1 MSYKSTKNNVHSN
14 AWFQTVVCLEKNNF
28 LLLAQ
33 LKTVFGKYYVQVFKK
48 IILESPSV
56 INMFLWFL
64 FFLTFLGK
72 VTWSIKCYQS
82 EVESKTVF
90 SEFSYEV

>member
-1 MSYKSTKNNVHSN
+1 MHGFKQS
-14 AWFQTVVCLEKNNF
+14 CLEKNNF

-56 INMFLWFL
+56 INMLSVISFL
-64 FFLTFLGK
+64 FNIFRKSNLVYKMLPK
-72 VTWSIKCYQS
+72 WSWIKNS
-82 EVESKTVF
+82 F
-90 SEFSYEV
+90 

>member
-1 MSYKSTKNNVHSN
+1 MHGFKQS
-14 AWFQTVVCLEKNNF
+14 CLEKNNF

-56 INMFLWFL
+56 INMLSVISFL
-64 FFLTFLGK
+64 FNIFRKSNLVYKMLPK
-72 VTWSIKCYQS
+72 WSWIKS
-82 EVESKTVF
+82 NF
-90 SEFSYEV
+90 

>member
-1 MSYKSTKNNVHSN
+1 MHGFKQS
-14 AWFQTVVCLEKNNF
+14 CLEKNNF

-56 INMFLWFL
+56 INMLSVISFL
-64 FFLTFLGK
+64 FNIFRKSNLVYKMLPK
-72 VTWSIKCYQS
+72 
-82 EVESKTVF
+82 
-90 SEFSYEV
+90 